1 MSPQTIVIDCD
12 PGIDDAIALLLAL
25 GSPEFNLQGI
35 TTVAGNVPVSLTTR
49 NALRVLDLAQ
59 CPSVPVYAGCPV
71 PLVRSPIF
79 ASDIHGADGLGG
91 INLPDPQGL
100 AQPESGVW
108 ALTHWLRHSP
118 TPITIATL
126 GPLTNLAVTLIQ
138 DPSLAKNIGQLVI
151 MGGAIGQ
158 GNITTSAEFNF
169 YADPQG
175 AQVVF
180 DRVAEFS
187 IPTTVI
193 GLDVTHQVLATPP
206 YQQQIRALNNPASRA
221 VLQMLQTYSQ
231 TPEANDRGFDGAPL
245 HDPCVIAYLLQ
256 PDLFQTQ
263 SAHLTIETQSS
274 LTLGRSA
281 IDWNAPHS
289 TLHIATGVNSSVFFE
304 HLIEALSRF

>member
-12 PGIDDAIALLLAL
+12 PGIDDAIALLLTLA
-25 GSPEFNLQGI
+25 SPELHLQGI
-35 TTVAGNVPVSLTTR
+35 TTVAGNVPVTHTTR

-59 CPSVPVYAGCPV
+59 CPPVPVYAGCPV
-71 PLVRSPIF
+71 PLVRSPVF
-79 ASDIHGADGLGG
+79 APDIHGEDGLGG
-91 INLPDPQGL
+91 IHLPDPQGL

-108 ALTHWLRHSP
+108 ALMNWLRDSP
-118 TPITIATL
+118 HPLTIATL

-138 DPSLAKNIGQLVI
+138 DPSLAQNIGQLVI

-158 GNITTSAEFNF
+158 GNVTSSAEFNF
-169 YADPQG
+169 YADPHG

-193 GLDVTHQVLATPP
+193 GLEVTHQVLATLP
-206 YQQQIRALNNPASRA
+206 YQQQIQDLNNPASRA
-221 VLQMLQTYSQ
+221 VLQMLLTYSQ
-231 TPEANDRGFDGAPL
+231 APEANDRGFAGAPL

-256 PDLFQTQ
+256 PDLFETR

-281 IDWNAPHS
+281 IDWNVS
-289 TLHIATGVNSSVFFE
+289 NSSLKIATGVNSQGFFE
-304 HLIEALSRF
+304 RLIEALSRF